1 MINSNPVLPASHVQN
16 QVEVFFK
23 ETVVDGPSG
32 KIKYDAGHAE
42 FKVRGSPH
50 VQLEKSMML
59 LLIKLFMHF

>member
-23 ETVVDGPSG
+23 ETVDGPSR
-32 KIKYDAGHAE
+32 KIKYHAGHAE
-42 FKVRGSPH
+42 FQARGSPH
-50 VQLEKSMML
+50 VQLEKSMLL